1 MLWIADLSLAPED
14 QTLVNLEQVR
24 FVTAAP
30 AEEGGLLVSLTMGA
44 GLKVDLRMPRSR
56 YAELLK
62 ILDVRD
68 IG

>member
-1 MLWIADLSLAPED
+1 V
-14 QTLVNLEQVR
+14 TLTL
-24 FVTAAP
+24 
-30 AEEGGLLVSLTMGA
+30 GA
-44 GLKVDLRMPRSR
+44 GQTVELRMPRSR

>member
-1 MLWIADLSLAPED
+1 MTWVADLSLAPED
-14 QTLVNLEQVR
+14 QTLVNLDQVR

-30 AEEGGLLVSLTMGA
+30 AEEGRLLVTLTLGA
-44 GLKVDLRMPRSR
+44 GQTVELRMPRSR